1 MADDLPTAASRWLQT
16 ADGYR
21 MTLVA
26 GQVTFENGV
35 STGSL
40 PGRLVRSPLRPHLSV
55 TRFEDIDPQAIAG
68 PEPHSTADT
77 MLEPED
83 LVGGASAV
91 ATAVR
96 TTNNMRRAEGTTA
109 FGDFLSGKMLRK
121 EQSDAFSRVR
131 QQEHELATQSAKL

>member
-16 ADGYR
+16 AEGYK

-91 ATAVR
+91 ATAVAR
-96 TTNNMRRAEGTTA
+96 PGFAHSAVETAAPVQRLSPPTTREP
-109 FGDFLSGKMLRK
+109 
-121 EQSDAFSRVR
+121 
-131 QQEHELATQSAKL
+131 